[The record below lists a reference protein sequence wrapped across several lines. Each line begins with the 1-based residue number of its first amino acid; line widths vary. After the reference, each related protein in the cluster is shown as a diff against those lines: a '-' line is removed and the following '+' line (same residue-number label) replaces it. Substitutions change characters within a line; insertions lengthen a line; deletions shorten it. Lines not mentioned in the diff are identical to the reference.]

1 MNENLYHYKAFITSV
16 YDGDTVTATIDLGLF
31 IKKEKVKIRLYGI
44 DAPELRRETLEKGR
58 ESRDFLRSLVLN
70 KEIVIQTIKDAKG
83 KYGRYLAK
91 LWIEKEGSTICI
103 NDYIV
108 ENGLAIY
115 KQY

>member
-1 MNENLYHYKAFITSV
+1 VIESLYHYKALITSV
-16 YDGDTVTATIDLGLF
+16 YDGDTVTATVDLGLF

-44 DAPELRRETLEKGR
+44 NAPELRGETLKQGR

-70 KEIVIQTIKDAKG
+70 QKVVIQTIKDGKG
-83 KYGRYLAK
+83 KYGRYLANIW
-91 LWIEKEGSTICI
+91 LDISGDMVCI

-108 ENGLAIY
+108 ENDLAVY